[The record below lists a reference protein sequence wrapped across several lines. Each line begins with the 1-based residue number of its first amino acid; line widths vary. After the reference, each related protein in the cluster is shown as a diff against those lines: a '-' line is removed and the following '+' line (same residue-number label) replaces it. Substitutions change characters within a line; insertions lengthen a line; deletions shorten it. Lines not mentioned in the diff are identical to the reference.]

1 MMKITA
7 TCMATVFLF
16 LLATASAEED
26 EYEKALRQQEKE
38 WEELSKQ
45 GQEAFL
51 EAEQAWGRMLREQQ
65 EAWDQMVAE
74 INRIWLDSVTSTKKD
89 WVDYSDE
96 YHTRSQVDFE
106 KGDMILATMIK
117 ESDMRSAQISQE
129 RIAKQFARILSS
141 NNQSGQSILES
152 QIVDSQGQPVTAQ
165 TLNRYLEQEVFPQL
179 KRDMQPIVGRDGV
192 PRYKVSVPVKLIPNH
207 TQVRANRYVPQV
219 NQEAKRFGLPP
230 ELIMAVIHTESYF
243 DPMARSHVPAYGLMQ
258 LVPKFG
264 ARDAF
269 RFLHGQDRL
278 LPANYLYVPENNI
291 TLGSGYLH
299 LLLYKHFANE
309 TNPTRRLYLSV
320 CGYNWGPGAINRK
333 IIGRYPTTRMSPE
346 QLYQVLRQNTP
357 KETSDYLQRVT
368 SRMGMYRPLFENR

>member
-1 MMKITA
+1 MLKITA

-16 LLATASAEED
+16 LVVTASAEED
-26 EYEKALRQQEKE
+26 EYEKALRQQDKE

-45 GQEAFL
+45 GQETLL
-51 EAEQAWGRMLREQQ
+51 EAEQAWGRMLREQK
-65 EAWDQMVAE
+65 EAWERMVAE

-117 ESDMRSAQISQE
+117 ESDIRSAQISQE

-165 TLNRYLEQEVFPQL
+165 TLGRYLEQEVFPQL
-179 KRDMQPIVGRDGV
+179 QQDRQPIVGKDGM

-207 TQVRANRYVPQV
+207 TQVRAKRYVPQV
-219 NQEAKRFGLPP
+219 SQEAKRFGLQP

-278 LPANYLYVPENNI
+278 LPADYLYVPENNI

-309 TNPTRRLYLSV
+309 TNPARRLYLSV

-368 SRMGMYRPLFENR
+368 SRMGIYRPLFENR

>member
-1 MMKITA
+1 MLKITA
-7 TCMATVFLF
+7 TCMAAFLLF
-16 LLATASAEED
+16 LVATALAEED
-26 EYEKALRQQEKE
+26 EFEKALRLQDKK
-38 WEELSKQ
+38 WEALSKQ
-45 GQEAFL
+45 GQETLL

-65 EAWDQMVAE
+65 EAWEQMVAE
-74 INRIWLDSVTSTKKD
+74 INRIWLDSVTTTKKD

-96 YHTRSQVDFE
+96 YHTRSHVDFE

-117 ESDMRSAQISQE
+117 ESDIRFAQISQE

-141 NNQSGQSILES
+141 NNQSGQSILEG
-152 QIVDSQGQPVTAQ
+152 QITDSHGRAVTAQ
-165 TLNRYLEQEVFPQL
+165 TLDRYLEQEVFPQL
-179 KRDMQPIVGRDGV
+179 RQDMQPIVGKDGM

-207 TQVRANRYVPQV
+207 TQVRAKRYVPQV
-219 NQEAKRFGLPP
+219 SQEAKRFGLQP

-269 RFLHGQDRL
+269 RFVHGQDRL
-278 LPANYLYVPENNI
+278 LPADYLYVPENNI

-299 LLLYKHFANE
+299 LLLYKHFATE

-320 CGYNWGPGAINRK
+320 CGYNWGPGSINRK
-333 IIGRYPTTRMSPE
+333 IIGRYPTTSMSPE

-368 SRMGMYRPLFENR
+368 SRMGIYRPLFESR